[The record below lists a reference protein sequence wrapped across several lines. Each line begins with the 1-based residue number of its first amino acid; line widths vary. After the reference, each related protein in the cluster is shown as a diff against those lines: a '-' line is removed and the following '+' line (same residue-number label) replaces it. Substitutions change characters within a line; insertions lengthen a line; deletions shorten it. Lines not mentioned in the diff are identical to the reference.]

1 MKIRILLRIFQA
13 AGIAAFAWLLWAHL
27 DPMLLTDAW
36 RALSARPE
44 LPLAMTAAYAAAFG
58 LRAVAW
64 RLYLPKTMRPRVS
77 LLYHG
82 LIYSL
87 LLNHVLPV
95 KAGDVARV
103 GVLWRRG
110 GVPGALALQ
119 SVAAMRALDL
129 AALALF
135 AAAGAPLLLGAGA
148 ATPAYVTAAA
158 VLAVAAAG
166 ALALRRAHKLPWPAA
181 RRQAGYAR
189 EALRGSRG
197 AAIAALVLASWALE
211 AAVVWGV
218 ASAVAAVPGALAPF
232 EALWAN
238 AFTIAGGPAYVGPGG
253 IGGYESAMSYAL
265 SRAGLSASDAFAVA
279 LLSHG
284 YKFAFSYAAGLLTML
299 LLPVPLPEWREWF
312 ARRKETDPW
321 IE

>member
-1 MKIRILLRIFQA
+1 MKTRILRILQFA
-13 AGIAAFAWLLWAHL
+13 LVAAFVWLLWRHF
-27 DPMLLTDAW
+27 DAEAVLAGW
-36 RALSARPE
+36 RALSGRPE
-44 LPLAMTAAYAAAFG
+44 LLLGMTAAYAAAFW

-64 RLYLPKTMRPRVS
+64 RLYLPPAHRPRVS

-110 GVPGALALQ
+110 HTPGALALQ
-119 SVAAMRALDL
+119 SVAVLRALDL
-129 AALALF
+129 AALALL
-135 AAAGAPLLLGAGA
+135 AAAGAPLLLGAGEA
-148 ATPAYVTAAA
+148 APAYLQATAA
-158 VLAVAAAG
+158 LAVAITAAF
-166 ALALRRAHKLPWPAA
+166 ALRLADKLPWPAA
-181 RRQAGYAR
+181 RRQAAYAR
-189 EALRGSRG
+189 AALRGARG

-211 AAVVWGV
+211 AAVVLGV
-218 ASAVAAVPGALAPF
+218 AVAVAGPHALAPL

-265 SRAGLSASDAFAVA
+265 ARAGLAPDDALAVA

-284 YKFAFSYAAGLLTML
+284 YKFAFSYAAGIVTML
-299 LLPVPLPEWREWF
+299 LLPIRIPEWRDWF
-312 ARRKETDPW
+312 AAARRKETEPW
-321 IE
+321 TE

>member
-1 MKIRILLRIFQA
+1 MKTRILRILQVA
-13 AGIAAFAWLLWAHL
+13 LVAAFAWLLWRHF
-27 DPMLLTDAW
+27 DAGAVW
-36 RALSARPE
+36 DGWHALSGRPAT
-44 LPLAMTAAYAAAFG
+44 LLAMTAAYAAAFW

-64 RLYLPKTMRPRVS
+64 RLYLPKAHRPRVS

-110 GVPGALALQ
+110 NIPGALALQ
-119 SVAAMRALDL
+119 SVAVLRALDL
-129 AALALF
+129 AALALL
-135 AAAGAPLLLGAGA
+135 AAAGAPLLLGAGEA
-148 ATPAYVTAAA
+148 APAYLQAAA
-158 VLAVAAAG
+158 ALAVAAIA
-166 ALALRRAHKLPWPAA
+166 AFALRLADKLPWPAV
-181 RRQAGYAR
+181 RRQAAFAR
-189 EALRGSRG
+189 EALRGARG

-211 AAVVWGV
+211 AAVALGV
-218 ASAVAAVPGALAPF
+218 AAAVAPHALTPL

-238 AFTIAGGPAYVGPGG
+238 AFTIAGGPAYIGPGG

-265 SRAGLSASDAFAVA
+265 ARAGVTPSDALAVA

-284 YKFAFSYAAGLLTML
+284 YKFAFSYAAGIITML
-299 LLPVPLPEWREWF
+299 LLPIRILEWRDWF
-312 ARRKETDPW
+312 ADARRKETQPW
-321 IE
+321 TE

>member
-1 MKIRILLRIFQA
+1 MKKRILLLFQLA
-13 AGIAAFAWLLWAHL
+13 LLAAFGWLLWSHFDAA
-27 DPMLLTDAW
+27 LLRSGW
-36 RALSARPE
+36 RALSSRPE
-44 LPLAMTAAYAAAFG
+44 LLLAMTAAYAGAFG

-64 RLYLPKTMRPRVS
+64 RRYLPQAHRPRVS

-87 LLNHVLPV
+87 LLNHILPV

-129 AALALF
+129 AALALL
-135 AAAGAPLLLGAGA
+135 AAAGAPMLLGAGE
-148 ATPAYVTAAA
+148 ATPAYAGAAA
-158 VLAVAAAG
+158 ALAAAAAA
-166 ALALRRAHKLPWPAA
+166 ALLLRRADKLPWPAA
-181 RRQAGYAR
+181 RRQAAYAR
-189 EALRGSRG
+189 EALRGARG
-197 AAIAALVLASWALE
+197 ASIAALVLASWALE

-218 ASAVAAVPGALAPF
+218 AFAAASDPAALTAL

-265 SRAGLSASDAFAVA
+265 ARAGLTASDAFAVA

-284 YKFAFSYAAGLLTML
+284 YKFAFSYAAGLLTMR
-299 LLPVPLPEWREWF
+299 LLPIRMPEWRDWF
-312 ARRKETDPW
+312 ARRKETDSW
-321 IE
+321 TE